1 MTTKELKQ
9 KLKKSYDIEE
19 SDIDWIICEVAGI
32 KRSEIN
38 LLHDVPVEAEE
49 RAYTISKLRQ
59 DGQPLAYILGRAYFY
74 GREFK
79 VRKGCLIPRC
89 ETEELVETVL
99 SQETEGK
106 GLEIGVGSGAI
117 ILTIALENKK
127 IIMQGVDISS
137 NALKI
142 ANENAKA
149 LNADVHLKKSDVFS
163 NVEGKFDFIV
173 SNPPYITTADIETL
187 DKGVKDFEP
196 IIALDGGADGLD
208 FYRKIIKDAPKHLNA
223 NGRLYFEVGINEAE
237 DVAKLLENDFE
248 KIVIKKD
255 LEGVDRFVYASLK

>member
-1 MTTKELKQ
+1 M
-9 KLKKSYDIEE
+9 
-19 SDIDWIICEVAGI
+19 
-32 KRSEIN
+32 
-38 LLHDVPVEAEE
+38 
-49 RAYTISKLRQ
+49 
-59 DGQPLAYILGRAYFY
+59 
-74 GREFK
+74 
-79 VRKGCLIPRC
+79 
-89 ETEELVETVL
+89 
-99 SQETEGK
+99 
-106 GLEIGVGSGAI
+106 
-117 ILTIALENKK
+117 
-127 IIMQGVDISS
+127 
-137 NALKI
+137 
-142 ANENAKA
+142 
-149 LNADVHLKKSDVFS
+149 KKSDVFS

-255 LEGVDRFVYASLK
+255 LEGVDRIVYASLK